1 MAISIPLVTT
11 FDSKGITKAIQQF
24 KKLDG
29 GVAKSGY
36 AIRNLNQASTNAFKS
51 IAKVGLG
58 VAVGAGFIAKGL
70 LEQAYEAKKVT
81 AQTNAIITAT
91 GGSARISA
99 KGVADLSD
107 ALSKQIGVDDELIQK
122 SANLLLTFK
131 QVQNQT
137 GEGNDIFSRAVTTA
151 QDLGNVFGSAEA
163 GAMQLGKALSNPVS
177 GITALRRAGI
187 NFTDQQKEQIKTM
200 VASGD
205 LLGAQKLIL
214 AEVESQVGGTAEAS
228 ATGFD
233 RMKVALENASET
245 LGNLLLPYFEQFAD
259 FVTSTIVPIVEQFAD
274 VVGEN
279 GLAGGFSFLSGKM
292 LGFITNLEGSGAQIY
307 YVVAGF
313 VALTL
318 AVKAFTIAETLAGI
332 AVTVFG
338 VAWNATGIG
347 LVISAIVLVIA
358 VLVTLTLKFQGF
370 RDFFIA
376 LWNGIVEAFQ
386 KYINVFLGI
395 WEFLINK
402 IIDGVNLIIRSWNRV
417 QWGTDVKEIDEVSF
431 SLDILGAKIDKTKE
445 KFYQL
450 DQAKF
455 DAMRM
460 RGGGNTTR
468 AETPYVPDPTGGG
481 GSASKTVKTMQE
493 RFADLIA
500 ELQGYG
506 KQLQAVKEAHRAVLQ
521 APKDLAIAIAN
532 TAKAQ
537 THFNNVVNGFSKSSK
552 EAREA
557 TRNLAQA
564 QRDATRAGIGLADA
578 QQAVAE
584 AQKAL
589 TLLQTPASARSI
601 GEAQDAIT
609 QATYDLADANKELG
623 RAQRRN
629 NPRELALAQIAQR
642 DATNAL
648 ADAQTALTTL
658 QADADPQ
665 AVTDAQEAL
674 TQAQL
679 DLAEAKLAD
688 SDATKDVKTA
698 QDALNEIIDGAKKG
712 TDAYTEALDLL
723 NEAKDAEVIA
733 TDAVTASI
741 IAEKDAKLALA
752 KAERELIM
760 SKKGMTPAQIAKAE
774 KQTGVISGNKAV
786 GGSVQGGKSYIVGEM
801 GREMFTPSSNGTITP
816 NNQLSQPTQIIVN
829 VGGSVVSER
838 NLVEAIRIGLINAQK
853 SGKVLVV

>member
-36 AIRNLNQASTNAFKS
+36 AIGSLNRASTNAFKS

-200 VASGD
+200 VESGD

-214 AEVESQVGGTAEAS
+214 AEVESQVGGTAKAS

-259 FVTSTIVPIVEQFAD
+259 FVTATIVPIVEQFATA
-274 VVGEN
+274 VGEN
-279 GLAGGFSFLSGKM
+279 GLGGGFSFLSGKM
-292 LGFITNLEGSGAQIY
+292 LDFIGNLEGAGALVY
-307 YVVAGF
+307 FLVAGF
-313 VALTL
+313 VALKVAMVAYTVAQSL
-318 AVKAFTIAETLAGI
+318 ATIAVAL
-332 AVTVFG
+332 FG

-347 LVISAIVLVIA
+347 LVISLIALVIVA
-358 VLVTLTLKFQGF
+358 LIALTIKFKGF

-376 LWNGIVEAFQ
+376 LWNGIVDAFQ
-386 KYINVFLGI
+386 KYINIFLGV

-431 SLDILGAKIDKTKE
+431 SLDILGAKIDTATNKVKKLENGIGGMGQEWMALSGKTFTPPDTD
-445 KFYQL
+445 KFS
-450 DQAKF
+450 
-455 DAMRM
+455 
-460 RGGGNTTR
+460 G
-468 AETPYVPDPTGGG
+468 
-481 GSASKTVKTMQE
+481 ASKTVKTMAE
-493 RFADLIA
+493 KFADLIA

-564 QRDATRAGIGLADA
+564 QRDAIRAGIGLADA

-589 TLLQTPASARSI
+589 TLLQTPASARSVA
-601 GEAQDAIT
+601 EAQDAIT
-609 QATYDLADANKELG
+609 QATYNLADANKELE

-648 ADAQTALTTL
+648 ADAQTTLTTL

-665 AVTDAQEAL
+665 AVTDAQETL

-688 SDATKDVKTA
+688 KDATKDVKTA

-723 NEAKDAEVIA
+723 NEAKSAEVTA
-733 TDAVTASI
+733 TDAVTASV

-786 GGSVQGGKSYIVGEM
+786 GGSVQAGKSYIVGEM

-816 NNQLSQPTQIIVN
+816 NNQMSQGSTIIVN
-829 VGGSVVSER
+829 VAGSVTSER